1 MSDYNEKKKEKFSCE
16 CGGKYTHEHKKRH
29 ERTSLHIKF
38 IQTGEKQI
46 SATTCYNCECGKRIT
61 REHKKQHERYQKHIK
76 FLNK

>member
-38 IQTGEKQI
+38 
-46 SATTCYNCECGKRIT
+46 
-61 REHKKQHERYQKHIK
+61 
-76 FLNK
+76 LNK